1 VQVAQEEFHITEVW
15 ELLLLAGQQMV
26 AMERQATIQLGFTKL
41 VAVVEVG
48 DHTQLVM
55 VAQAAQ
61 EGWLL
66 VEVEVEHPKT
76 ETLVRVA
83 WVETDL

>member
-26 AMERQATIQLGFTKL
+26 AMERQATIQLVFTKL
-41 VAVVEVG
+41 VAVVEVEERIP
-48 DHTQLVM
+48 LVM

-61 EGWLL
+61 E
-66 VEVEVEHPKT
+66 
-76 ETLVRVA
+76 
-83 WVETDL
+83 D